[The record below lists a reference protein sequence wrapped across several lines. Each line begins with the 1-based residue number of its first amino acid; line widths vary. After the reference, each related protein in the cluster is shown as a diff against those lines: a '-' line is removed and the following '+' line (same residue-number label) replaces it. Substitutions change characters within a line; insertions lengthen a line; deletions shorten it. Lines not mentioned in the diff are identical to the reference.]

1 MTGMI
6 AANVLAVPA
15 SAKAGFNAQPFT
27 ELIMFACAL
36 LGTHDRGGS
45 FLSVKGRLFALH
57 GADSDIHSRFCNQQ
71 ATSLPSH
78 CNQRLY
84 GLQALGSSGYVDF
97 VISSSTASWAVELLR
112 DGSAAGAHAQ
122 RFAETGIY
130 APMMDSMD
138 AHCLIDFRG
147 PNTRSIPTIARQNF
161 WYVSFDE
168 GLKYACFT
176 APGDGQPERFPIH
189 MQS

>member
-1 MTGMI
+1 M
-6 AANVLAVPA
+6 
-15 SAKAGFNAQPFT
+15 
-27 ELIMFACAL
+27 
-36 LGTHDRGGS
+36 HDRGGS
-45 FLSVKGRLFALH
+45 FLSVKGRLAAFHEAEF
-57 GADSDIHSRFCNQQ
+57 DVHSRFCNQQ
-71 ATSLPSH
+71 ATLLPSH

-84 GLQALGSSGYVDF
+84 DLQALGSSGYVDF
-97 VISSSTASWAVELLR
+97 VISSPAASWAVELLR
-112 DGSAAGAHAQ
+112 DGSAASAHAL

-147 PNTRSIPTIARQNF
+147 PNTRSIPTTSRQDF

-168 GLKYACFT
+168 GFKHACIT
-176 APGDGQPERFPIH
+176 APGAGQPERFPIQ